1 MTHSKEIFM
10 DYFFNCEL
18 HCNRFLD
25 IFIQKKGEEAC
36 WEHMFCIL
44 QDYVGMAGAI
54 LIGAGIV
61 GAGLAGLFVDKTG
74 KFEESAKTS
83 LSFASL
89 ALIAFMLVSTL

>member
-1 MTHSKEIFM
+1 MLRTNLLCIAYLHIIFVMRSTVSKYTYM
-10 DYFFNCEL
+10 
-18 HCNRFLD
+18 
-25 IFIQKKGEEAC
+25 
-36 WEHMFCIL
+36 HMYCVL
-44 QDYVGMAGAI
+44 QDYVGIAGAI